1 MNYYRKQFTQERTRS
16 RDQNTKPHLKCRPEK
31 FMRLYSHQMAQM
43 VKNPPTMQETWEY
56 PLEKE
61 MSAHSSILAWRIS
74 WTEEPGSPW
83 DLKESD
89 STEWLTQQTYIKNA
103 SSSLAEWACLDF
115 GATLLGL
122 LLILSYRLQQH
133 ALNELSDLY
142 LPQSSTLNSRNG
154 SIYYILQDHY
164 KWIYIKLLKEVWQT
178 VRIQLNVLI
187 FIFIVFNIDHCT
199 PKEEGKTK
207 DTVANPQ
214 IYRKINFPTTIKNEN
229 WQWCWIWQN
238 EGNRTHQSLDKYFQI
253 GTHTS

>member
-1 MNYYRKQFTQERTRS
+1 MS
-16 RDQNTKPHLKCRPEK
+16 
-31 FMRLYSHQMAQM
+31 LYSHQMDQM
-43 VKNPPTMQETWEY
+43 VKNPLHHPPTPPAMQETWEDAM
-56 PLEKE
+56 EKE

-83 DLKESD
+83 GLKESD
-89 STEWLTQQTYIKNA
+89 LTEWLTQQTYIKNA

-122 LLILSYRLQQH
+122 LTLSYHLQQH
-133 ALNELSDLY
+133 ALNELSDLC

-199 PKEEGKTK
+199 PKEEEKTK
-207 DTVANPQ
+207 DIVTNSQ
-214 IYRKINFPTTIKNEN
+214 IYRKINFPTPIKNEN
-229 WQWCWIWQN
+229 WQWCWIWKE